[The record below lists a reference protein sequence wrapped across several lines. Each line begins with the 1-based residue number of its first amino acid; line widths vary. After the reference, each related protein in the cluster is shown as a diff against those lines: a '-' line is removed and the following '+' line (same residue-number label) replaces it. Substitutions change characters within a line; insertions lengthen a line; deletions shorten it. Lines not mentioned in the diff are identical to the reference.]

1 MELLFSQSVQ
11 VSRADVN
18 AAGELK
24 LSALLHYAQEAA
36 GGHCQKLGLDWETM
50 QKKGLFWAVLRHRA
64 QIQRL
69 PNAGDTITVETW
81 PLPTTRS
88 AFPRAVR
95 ALDAEGKILFDV
107 MSLWVLMDPNTRA
120 MILPGKSGVDVPGIQ
135 RPDQADIPGSIPPGQ
150 FQNAALWHISPED
163 LDRNGHVNNA
173 RYLDQAEQLS
183 PAGNSAKGFT
193 VCYLSE
199 ALPGEEISM
208 TWEQNSEG
216 ILQVDGRRVKTD
228 VSGGTERVFALR
240 VEY

>member
-1 MELLFSQSVQ
+1 MELLFSQSVTVTQ
-11 VSRADVN
+11 ADVN

-36 GGHCQKLGLDWETM
+36 GGHCKLLGLDWETM

-64 QIQRL
+64 QIKRL
-69 PNAGDTITVETW
+69 PKAGETITVETW

-95 ALDAEGKILFDV
+95 ALDAEGKVLFDV

-135 RPDQADIPGSIPPGQ
+135 RPDQADTPGSIPPGQ

-208 TWEQNSEG
+208 TWEQTFEG